1 MIHHRPQAMGHI
13 SQTPEAKAKFLSNP
27 ILEHGATLLRQR
39 HAVKDYF
46 PKRNSTEKQ
55 PTTRLIST
63 HGTSMMRLL
72 QSSF

>member
-27 ILEHGATLLRQR
+27 ILEHDATLLRQR

-46 PKRNSTEKQ
+46 PNYILD
-55 PTTRLIST
+55 TTRLDSYK
-63 HGTSMMRLL
+63 GP
-72 QSSF
+72 